1 MDRRN
6 KEKEENMKTIITLA
20 IVALVSTTAAR
31 AEVITKGGASA
42 LLKAPTVTD
51 GTPIA
56 AMKCATCKSEFVTV
70 KLLTF
75 KGSTP
80 ETALIERHACASC
93 GNKWVTAGHGKAKVE
108 VAVHTCGGCT
118 I

>member
-1 MDRRN
+1 
-6 KEKEENMKTIITLA
+6 MKTIITLA
-20 IVALVSTTAAR
+20 IVVLISATAAR

-42 LLKAPTVTD
+42 LLKTPSAKA
-51 GTPIA
+51 GTPVA

-70 KLLTF
+70 KTLTF
-75 KGSTP
+75 KGSVPATS
-80 ETALIERHACASC
+80 LFERHACASC
-93 GNKWVTAGHGKAKVE
+93 GNKWVTTGNGKAKAE